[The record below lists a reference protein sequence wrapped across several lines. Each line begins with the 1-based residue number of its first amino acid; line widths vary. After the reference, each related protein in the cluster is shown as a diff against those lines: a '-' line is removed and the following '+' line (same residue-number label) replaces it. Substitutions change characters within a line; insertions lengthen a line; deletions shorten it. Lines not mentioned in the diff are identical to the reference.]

1 VCDKWTMTNRATS
14 AQLDRLSAVEAVVAE
29 LGDWASGAGSIYR
42 QLARGLT
49 TGIERGALPG
59 GFRLPSERALA
70 EVLSVSRGTAV
81 AAYDVLV
88 ADGMVE
94 RRRGSG
100 SYVADALA
108 PSLPADREG
117 SSLVHRLVDESD
129 AAHEGIIDLSLSV
142 LHDVGDL
149 GDVSL
154 RPRDLATVV
163 PDTGYSP
170 WGLPLLRE
178 QLAAHAARWG
188 MAATADHVVVTTGA
202 QQAISASAACWVKP
216 GDTVV
221 VDDPTYPGAIA
232 AFRQAGATLVGVGL
246 DRNGV
251 IVGELER
258 ALSRK
263 PALVYLQ
270 SSVHSPTGTV
280 LAERRRREIAR
291 LLRDA
296 RVPLVEDMALADLS
310 WGMAPPPIASFAA
323 GATVAVVGSLSK
335 VFWGGLRVGF
345 VIAPDPVALR
355 FARVKA
361 IQDLGS
367 SVVSQALAQR
377 LLVVADREDF
387 VDRRRR
393 ELRRRYEVLA
403 GALVAAVPDWS
414 WSEPRGGLSLW
425 VQLPGADAESFAR
438 TALRHGVAVAGP
450 AALSATGRHGDHLRL
465 SFSASPDVLRA
476 GVERLAVA
484 WADHARGAGSPSSR
498 PTAT

>member
-1 VCDKWTMTNRATS
+1 MTNRATS
-14 AQLDRLSAVEAVVAE
+14 VQLDRLSAVDAVVAE
-29 LGDWASGAGSIYR
+29 LGDWASGSGSIYR
-42 QLARGLT
+42 QLARGVAA
-49 TGIERGALPG
+49 GIERGALPG

-70 EVLSVSRGTAV
+70 GVLSISRGTAV

-100 SYVADALA
+100 SYVADALG

-117 SSLVHRLVDESD
+117 SALVHRLVDESG
-129 AAHEGIIDLSLSV
+129 AAHHEIVDLSLSV

-154 RPRDLATVV
+154 RPRDLAAVV

-178 QLAAHAARWG
+178 QLAAHASRWG
-188 MAATADHVVVTTGA
+188 MAVTADHVVVTTGA

-232 AFRQAGATLVGVGL
+232 AFRQAGASLVGVGL

-251 IVGELER
+251 ILRELER
-258 ALSRK
+258 ALAHR

-291 LLRDA
+291 MLAEA
-296 RVPLVEDMALADLS
+296 RVPLVEDMALADLA
-310 WGMAPPPIASFAA
+310 WGPTPPPIASLPPH
-323 GATVAVVGSLSK
+323 ATVAVVGSLSK

-377 LLVVADREDF
+377 LLVVAAREGF
-387 VDRRRR
+387 VDRRRG
-393 ELRRRYEVLA
+393 ELRHRYEVLA
-403 GALVAAVPDWS
+403 GALTSALPDWS
-414 WSEPRGGLSLW
+414 WAEPSGGLSLW
-425 VQLPGADAESFAR
+425 VQLPGADAEAFAR
-438 TALRHGVAVAGP
+438 TALHHGVAVAGP
-450 AALSATGRHGDHLRL
+450 AALSTDGRHADRIRL
-465 SFSASPDVLRA
+465 SFSASPDVLRS
-476 GVERLAVA
+476 GVERLALA
-484 WADHARGAGSPSSR
+484 WADHER
-498 PTAT
+498 